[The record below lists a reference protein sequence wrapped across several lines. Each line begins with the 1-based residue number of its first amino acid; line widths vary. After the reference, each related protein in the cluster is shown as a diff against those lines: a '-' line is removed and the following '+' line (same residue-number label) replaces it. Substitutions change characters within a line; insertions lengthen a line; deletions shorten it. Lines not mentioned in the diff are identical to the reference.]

1 MKKYTAFYKNWIWYY
16 HLIACLLFIGFLCW
30 GFYLS
35 SFVEYWYNKNSFT
48 NYDILMSFFSVQVNI
63 MTIVWL
69 IIYIINF
76 DKKEKH
82 GILTDRFRMVIMNLN
97 MLVFLIFWM
106 GVVYYVKSGEDSIA
120 NYGTNQILCTIVTHL
135 ICPILLFIIYQFSM
149 GNERYTYNFYK
160 KWDIYIVFI
169 YAASYLAYVYIR
181 GELYLQNN
189 NTGRY
194 PYPFVDFQNLFIGN
208 SVVLYVFYL
217 IIVFFIWFSLHHL
230 WLVYNNNIIFNI
242 KQKRYILSI
251 I

>member
-1 MKKYTAFYKNWIWYY
+1 MKTKIYYKNWIWYY

-35 SFVEYWYNKNSFT
+35 SFVEYWYSKNAFT

-82 GILTDRFRMVIMNLN
+82 GIITDRFRMTIMNLN

-120 NYGTNQILCTIVTHL
+120 NYGTNQIICTIVTHL

-149 GNERYTYNFYK
+149 GNERYEYNFYK

-181 GELYLQNN
+181 GELYLQNL

-208 SVVLYVFYL
+208 SVWLYVLYL
-217 IIVFFIWFSLHHL
+217 IITFFVWFSLQHL
-230 WLVYNNNIIFNI
+230 WLVYNNNLIQSI
-242 KQKRYILSI
+242 KYKRFVLSI